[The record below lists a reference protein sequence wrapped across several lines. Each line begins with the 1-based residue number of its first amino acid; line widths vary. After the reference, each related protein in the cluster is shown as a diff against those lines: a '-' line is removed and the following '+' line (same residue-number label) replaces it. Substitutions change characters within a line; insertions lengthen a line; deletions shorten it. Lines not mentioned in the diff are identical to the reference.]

1 MIIIIIVK
9 ICSENWRVE
18 LLIAEA
24 EINANF
30 SVPGKAGNQAV
41 AGSDVASRLTFEC
54 PRSSR
59 KRRGNC
65 EQCALIDIIWFCEL
79 SAPKNRECE
88 NLLASESFES
98 NKIKFN

>member
-30 SVPGKAGNQAV
+30 SVPGKARNQAV
-41 AGSDVASRLTFEC
+41 AGSDVVSRLTLEC

-59 KRRGNC
+59 
-65 EQCALIDIIWFCEL
+65 
-79 SAPKNRECE
+79 
-88 NLLASESFES
+88 
-98 NKIKFN
+98 